1 MFNKTLKHS
10 QFTNTT
16 DYCSNLNTQ
25 INRTTKQTHYAKDH
39 NNPKRIGKLEKKK
52 KKVEI
57 TSGVWRRDGKSEIL
71 VVFEG
76 QLNMVGGTGGSIIE
90 RSSDEMTGRNSVW

>member
-25 INRTTKQTHYAKDH
+25 INRTKKQTHYTKDH
-39 NNPKRIGKLEKKK
+39 NNPKRRGKLEKKK
-52 KKVEI
+52 ERRSRNYQWCVEQGWQVGNFG
-57 TSGVWRRDGKSEIL
+57 GV
-71 VVFEG
+71 
-76 QLNMVGGTGGSIIE
+76 
-90 RSSDEMTGRNSVW
+90 